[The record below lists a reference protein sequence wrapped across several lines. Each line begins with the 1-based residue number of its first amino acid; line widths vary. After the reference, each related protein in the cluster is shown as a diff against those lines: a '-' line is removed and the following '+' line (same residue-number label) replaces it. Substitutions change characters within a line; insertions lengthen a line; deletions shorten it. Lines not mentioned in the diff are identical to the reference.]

1 MSLLLPVKMSVT
13 QWSLSEVLPFTHLDD
28 SSFYLALYELQ
39 NASVHFDP
47 DRFSSLHYNPIF
59 CNSNVS
65 LTQSDSLD
73 PDINLN
79 TGKTPCDY
87 FTENQFN
94 EMLLNEN
101 YSGADFSLLHLNIR
115 SLPRNLNSLT
125 DLLSCLDIKSNFQ

>member
-1 MSLLLPVKMSVT
+1 MSVT
-13 QWSLSEVLPFTHLDD
+13 QWSLSEVLPFPHLDD

-39 NASVHFDP
+39 NGSVQFDP
-47 DRFSSLHYNPIF
+47 DRFSSLHYNPSF

-87 FTENQFN
+87 FTENQFKVIPHICIVHP
-94 EMLLNEN
+94 
-101 YSGADFSLLHLNIR
+101 YCA
-115 SLPRNLNSLT
+115 
-125 DLLSCLDIKSNFQ
+125 